1 MQKRR
6 KLIVAIATVCLAVFA
21 VLGMAM
27 ATSWITNG
35 KLDKDLTIG
44 KPISIGLTED
54 TAGTKYYDETGA
66 EVSASTLLPGYHADV
81 TVNYTIEVHD
91 TEKYQIKL
99 TDNSSTAN
107 WDYWSL
113 SVVTTADTGE
123 TETEVT
129 LNKTGCVVVDNLT
142 ASGSVKLRF
151 YFDKG
156 KSPAD
161 ATAETSEANKT
172 MKVTLTLEEMTA

>member
-1 MQKRR
+1 MKKRR

-35 KLDKDLTIG
+35 KLDKGLTIG
-44 KPISIGLTED
+44 KPISIGLTD
-54 TAGTKYYDETGA
+54 VGTKYYDETGA

-81 TVNYTIEVHD
+81 TVNYTIEIHD

-99 TDNSSTAN
+99 TDNSSTAD
-107 WDYWSL
+107 WAYWSL
-113 SVVTTADTGE
+113 FVVTTADAGE
-123 TETEVT
+123 TETAVT
-129 LNKTGCVVVDNLT
+129 LDEAGCVVINNLT
-142 ASGSVKLRF
+142 AGGSVKLRF

-156 KSPAD
+156 KTPAD
-161 ATAETSEANKT
+161 ATAGTSEANKI
-172 MKVTLTLEEMTA
+172 MNVTLTLEEMA

>member
-1 MQKRR
+1 MKKRR

-35 KLDKDLTIG
+35 KLDKDLIIG
-44 KPISIGLTED
+44 KPISIGLTD
-54 TAGTKYYDETGA
+54 AGTKYYDETGA

-81 TVNYTIEVHD
+81 TVNYTIEIHD

-99 TDNSSTAN
+99 TDNSSTAD
-107 WDYWSL
+107 WTYWSL
-113 SVVTTADTGE
+113 FVVTTADAGE
-123 TETEVT
+123 TETAVT
-129 LNKTGCVVVDNLT
+129 LDTTGCVVIDNLT
-142 ASGSVKLRF
+142 ADGSVKLRF

-156 KSPAD
+156 KTPAD
-161 ATAETSEANKT
+161 ATAETSEANKI
-172 MKVTLTLEEMTA
+172 MNVTLTLEEMA

>member
-1 MQKRR
+1 MKKRR

-44 KPISIGLTED
+44 KPISIGLTD
-54 TAGTKYYDETGA
+54 AGTKYYDETGA

-81 TVNYTIEVHD
+81 TVNYTIEIHD

-107 WDYWSL
+107 WTYWSL
-113 SVVTTADTGE
+113 FVVTTADAGE
-123 TETEVT
+123 TETAVT
-129 LNKTGCVVVDNLT
+129 LDKAGCVVVIDNLT
-142 ASGSVKLRF
+142 AGGSVKLRF

-156 KSPAD
+156 KTPAD
-161 ATAETSEANKT
+161 ATAETSEANKI
-172 MKVTLTLEEMTA
+172 MNVTLTLEEMA